1 MNEICE
7 IIPSQKG
14 NDKINVHGYL
24 MVKERNRED
33 IFYWCCEK
41 RKSDN
46 CKGRATTILING
58 SHYLRK
64 FNDHHHAPQASSA
77 EVAKIVDRIKH
88 QAQER
93 TIRPVQIIQQNII
106 SISD

>member
-33 IFYWCCEK
+33 IFY
-41 RKSDN
+41 
-46 CKGRATTILING
+46 
-58 SHYLRK
+58 
-64 FNDHHHAPQASSA
+64 
-77 EVAKIVDRIKH
+77 
-88 QAQER
+88 
-93 TIRPVQIIQQNII
+93 
-106 SISD
+106 